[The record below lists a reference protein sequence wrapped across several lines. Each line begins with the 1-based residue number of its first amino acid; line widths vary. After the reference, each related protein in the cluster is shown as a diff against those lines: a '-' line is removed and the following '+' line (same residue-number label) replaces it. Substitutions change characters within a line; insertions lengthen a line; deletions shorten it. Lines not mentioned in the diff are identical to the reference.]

1 MSARTTRGDG
11 GLAQV
16 CATRDLLVVCGAG
29 GVGKTTIAAALAV
42 TAAIEQGGRVLVLTV
57 DPARRLADALGLGE
71 LGNVE
76 RHVPLPEG
84 DRTAVKGE
92 LWAAM
97 LDPRAGWDEL
107 VSRHAPTPDIRD
119 RLIANPLYR
128 DVTGRFAHSH
138 EYLAMERLH
147 EVHTSGRY
155 DLVVVDTPPSIHAID
170 VLDAPGR
177 MIDFFQSRL
186 LRWLTMPARS
196 NLVSLASRPF
206 YQVLDRVLGARFGE
220 DLAEMFGLLAELR
233 PGFVSRATQVR
244 QLLADQRTGYLVVTT
259 TEDVAMVEAR
269 HLVDSLQQRH
279 LEAAAFVL
287 NRGVPDHVVAR
298 LDDASSRQVEQ
309 LCADP
314 AALGALAEALGVGA
328 PVLGSVLH
336 EMVQRGD
343 DLVLLA
349 QRERQRLADAARLAP
364 VVVRVPTLGSDV
376 SDLEALQ
383 GIGRS
388 LWRDHPRGAD

>member
-1 MSARTTRGDG
+1 MNAPTPSRKG

-76 RHVPLPEG
+76 RRVALPDT
-84 DRTAVKGE
+84 DRQATKGE

-107 VSRHAPTPDIRD
+107 VSRHAPTPEIRD

-155 DLVVVDTPPSIHAID
+155 DLVVVDTPPSSHAID
-170 VLDAPGR
+170 VLDAPGH

-196 NLVSLASRPF
+196 NWVGRASRPF

-233 PGFVSRATQVR
+233 PGFVSRATLVR
-244 QLLADQRTGYLVVTT
+244 QLLADQRTGYVVVTS
-259 TEDVAMVEAR
+259 TEDVAMVEAQ
-269 HLVDSLQQRH
+269 HLVDSLHKRS
-279 LEAAAFVL
+279 LAPTAFVL
-287 NRGVPDHVVAR
+287 NRGVPDHVVTQ
-298 LDDASSRQVEQ
+298 LDDAAARHVEQ
-309 LCADP
+309 LCADSH
-314 AALGALAEALGVGA
+314 ALGALAAALGVDA
-328 PVLGSVLH
+328 LVLGSVLN
-336 EMVQRGD
+336 EMLQRGD

-349 QRERQRLADAARLAP
+349 QRERQRLGDAARLAP
-364 VVVRVPTLGSDV
+364 VVVRVPTLGSDIN
-376 SDLEALQ
+376 DLPALH

-388 LWRDHPRGAD
+388 LWRDLPRGAD